1 MCGIL
6 SLRVSKLPGLVG
18 RAEEEERAVPTG
30 THALLV
36 AAPGTSVPGFHIPPL
51 RGLIGFDR

>member
-6 SLRVSKLPGLVG
+6 SLMVSKIPGLG
-18 RAEEEERAVPTG
+18 RADDEERAVPTG
-30 THALLV
+30 TRVLLL

-51 RGLIGFDR
+51 RGLIEFDR